1 MTSSLSRGRPPRV
14 PSHISVRVAHAVLG
28 AAAGL
33 VWLVL
38 PGMTSQNEAPVAI
51 KEPGP
56 TASAAAA
63 PADEASGT
71 DLVLPVAAVG
81 AAGLLAG
88 YGYIRRVRRT
98 RDRTTP
104 GSAATPPPP
113 ASDPPPAGP
122 DEEAREALLLAD
134 DRLRAAR
141 AELGFA
147 EARYGAEAVAPFAA
161 ALAQAGHEWAVAA
174 RMRQRY
180 DHGEPAEDAA
190 RRHALAGIVGRCAE
204 AERRLD
210 AEAEDFARLRRL
222 TENEGL
228 EAALAVAE
236 ERFRELA
243 GRALA
248 ADAVLAGLRE
258 RYAPTATAAVVGN
271 LEQAKDRLLFSTTRL
286 NRARQSADAGDMDRA
301 ARQLRSAEGAVT
313 QAAVFVDGVERR
325 AGELRAAE
333 ETVPAALT
341 GAQAELARV
350 RRQAPADGGPPE
362 GEMRSRLLNADA
374 VLASVRQ
381 EITARRPYD
390 PVAVLR
396 RIVRAVGAAVP
407 ERGGVLGA
415 AALLVARASADAA
428 EDRVATH
435 RGVVGATARTRLAE
449 ARRLLADG
457 DPADRTAADALAL
470 EALDLAERDVLAH
483 GTPYTGPDAGPES
496 AAGTGGAVLGG
507 VVPAADPESGPPS
520 GF

>member
-33 VWLVL
+33 AWLVL

-56 TASAAAA
+56 AASAAAA

-122 DEEAREALLLAD
+122 DEEAREALVLAD

-147 EARYGAEAVAPFAA
+147 EARYGPDAVAPFAA

-180 DHGEPAEDAA
+180 DHGEPAEEAA
-190 RRHALAGIVGRCAE
+190 RRHALAGIAGRCAE

-228 EAALAVAE
+228 EAALTVAE

-248 ADAVLAGLRE
+248 ADPVLAGLRE
-258 RYAPTATAAVVGN
+258 RYAPTATVAVVGN

-286 NRARQSADAGDMDRA
+286 NRARQSADSGDMDRA

-333 ETVPAALT
+333 ETVPAVLT

-350 RRQAPADGGPPE
+350 RRQAPPDGTPE
-362 GEMRSRLLNADA
+362 GELRSRLLNADA

-396 RIVRAVGAAVP
+396 RIVGAVGAAVP

-483 GTPYTGPDAGPES
+483 GTPYAGREG

>member
-104 GSAATPPPP
+104 GSAAAPPPP

-122 DEEAREALLLAD
+122 DEEAREALVLAD

-147 EARYGAEAVAPFAA
+147 EARYGPDAVAPFAA
-161 ALAQAGHEWAVAA
+161 ALAQAGQEWAVAA

-180 DHGEPAEDAA
+180 DHGEPAEEAA

-222 TENEGL
+222 TESEGL

-258 RYAPTATAAVVGN
+258 RYAPTATAAIVGN

-286 NRARQSADAGDMDRA
+286 NRARQSADTGDMDRA

-350 RRQAPADGGPPE
+350 RRQAPPDGTPE
-362 GEMRSRLLNADA
+362 GELRSRLLNADA

-457 DPADRTAADALAL
+457 DPADRTDADALAL

-483 GTPYTGPDAGPES
+483 GTPYAGPEG

-507 VVPAADPESGPPS
+507 VVPAGDPENGPPS